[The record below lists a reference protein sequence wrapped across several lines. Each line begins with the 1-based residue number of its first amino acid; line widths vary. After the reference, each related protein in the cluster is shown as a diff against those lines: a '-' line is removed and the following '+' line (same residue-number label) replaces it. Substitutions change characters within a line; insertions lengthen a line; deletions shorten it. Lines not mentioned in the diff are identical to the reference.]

1 MAAHDW
7 HLGED
12 DFFSGLSVEK
22 EAFLRLARR
31 RELARGDMVFFED
44 DAGDS
49 CFYLEQGLVKI
60 FRIASSGKE
69 PIFFLRRC
77 GEMFGLAEV
86 MESEPRKANAQAL
99 SACVLHE
106 IGKKDFERFLA
117 DNYPAARKIIRVLG
131 RRLRYL
137 GEQIGNLMVCDV
149 GTRLAKLLV
158 YIAHDELSAE
168 DSWRRPVVLPVS
180 LTQEQMAS
188 MTGSCQQT
196 VSEFL
201 GRFQAEGLVRVGRRK
216 ITILDPLGLLE
227 KAEK

>member
-1 MAAHDW
+1 MATHDW

-12 DFFSGLSVEK
+12 DFFADLAAER
-22 EAFLRLARR
+22 EAFLRLSRR
-31 RELARGDMVFFED
+31 RELAKGDMIFFED
-44 DAGDS
+44 DAGES
-49 CFYLEQGLVKI
+49 CFYLEHGLIKI
-60 FRIASSGKE
+60 FRIAASGKE
-69 PIFFLRRC
+69 PIFFLRHG

-86 MESEPRKANAQAL
+86 MESETRKANAQAL
-99 SACVLHE
+99 SPCVLHE
-106 IGKKDFERFLA
+106 IDKREFEKFLA
-117 DNYPAARKIIRVLG
+117 ENFRATRKVIRILG

-137 GEQIGNLMVCDV
+137 GEQLGNLMSCDV

-168 DSWRRPVVLPVS
+168 DSWRRPVILPVA
-180 LTQEQMAS
+180 LTQEQMAA

-201 GRFQAEGLVRVGRRK
+201 KRFQEEGLVRVGRKK
-216 ITILDPLGLLE
+216 ITILDPLKLLE